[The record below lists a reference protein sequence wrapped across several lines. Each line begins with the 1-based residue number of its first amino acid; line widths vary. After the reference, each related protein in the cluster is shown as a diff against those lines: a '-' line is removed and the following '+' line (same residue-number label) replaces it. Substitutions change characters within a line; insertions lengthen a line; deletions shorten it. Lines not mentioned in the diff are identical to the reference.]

1 MTAALIFLI
10 PELFDSLHI
19 YSFDWVKTL
28 IERDSE
34 VHVLNPGEYVDT
46 QLGGLL
52 IKGAVQVAPV
62 SDDDRAKLLSPEN
75 LMKDE
80 KEEDEASFVS
90 TPTT

>member
-1 MTAALIFLI
+1 M
-10 PELFDSLHI
+10 
-19 YSFDWVKTL
+19 KTL